1 MNPYTEHTIENDVVI
16 RTFKESTDSEDF
28 KWHRDLEDREIE
40 ALNNNNWQIQ
50 LEDELP
56 KNVNPGETLT
66 IPKGI
71 WHRVIKGP
79 GIAIYKIKKD

>member
-1 MNPYTEHTIENDVVI
+1 MNPYAEHKIENDVVI

-28 KWHRDLEDREIE
+28 KWHRDLEDRKIE
-40 ALNNNNWQIQ
+40 ALNNNDWQIQ

-56 KNVNPGETLT
+56 KNVNFGENLT

-71 WHRVIKGP
+71 WHRIIKGT
-79 GIAIYKIKKD
+79 GIAIYKIKKN

>member
-71 WHRVIKGP
+71 WHRVIKGT